1 MRYGNLPGATWRQRW
16 SPKKPPLCWPSSTGA
31 FDTTKSPLMTRCRAA
46 TDCAAVSPAPN
57 PKTGRWNDGM
67 AYLVRITGHGTPD
80 PQWIR
85 HYTLIGPKR
94 LVSRDEA
101 RVFPTE
107 VEAR

>member
-1 MRYGNLPGATWRQRW
+1 
-16 SPKKPPLCWPSSTGA
+16 
-31 FDTTKSPLMTRCRAA
+31 
-46 TDCAAVSPAPN
+46 
-57 PKTGRWNDGM
+57 M

-107 VEAR
+107 VEARWEIDVFRLLLPDGVHLELEDE